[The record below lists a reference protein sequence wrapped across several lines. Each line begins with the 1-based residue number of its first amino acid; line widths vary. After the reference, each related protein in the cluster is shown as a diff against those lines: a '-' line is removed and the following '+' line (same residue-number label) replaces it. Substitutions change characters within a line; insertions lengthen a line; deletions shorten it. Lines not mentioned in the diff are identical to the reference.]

1 MTRPNAIQ
9 ILVTPTAGKESDPT
23 MSVTPLKKSD
33 SDIPVMVTP
42 VPPVTA
48 KSDIMMVT
56 PLPVNPPESTVSSYP
71 DPRKMRSS
79 TTEDKS
85 SINSVYSDSSDSVLV
100 KEIEVENSG
109 QSKQENSVQ
118 WTSRVSY
125 DMDQHNPSRTS
136 VRRRLHNYGKHSSQ
150 YDFIYRMCL
159 QIQRRQFYQNILRRK
174 DLLCCL
180 SRENM
185 D

>member
-1 MTRPNAIQ
+1 MVSRLSPA
-9 ILVTPTAGKESDPT
+9 LSS
-23 MSVTPLKKSD
+23 MSKSD

-85 SINSVYSDSSDSVLV
+85 SINSVYSDSSDRVLV

-109 QSKQENSVQ
+109 HSKQENSVQ

-125 DMDQHNPSRTS
+125 DMGQPNPSRTS

-150 YDFIYRMCL
+150 FDLLYRMYL
-159 QIQRRQFYQNILRRK
+159 QIQRLGFRFNRY
-174 DLLCCL
+174 CYEV
-180 SRENM
+180 SFF
-185 D
+185 